1 MIRVI
6 TARRLQQLED
16 VLNSYRRTELSHAH
30 LEERLRLE
38 LEMVRQGRAFAE
50 KDRDEWKARASKFI
64 DQVGVSS
71 GILSGP
77 VMGSSAES
85 AAHDTRKIF
94 AALGRT
100 ELSSTTEAPR
110 PSSSAG
116 ILGVDEAAAR
126 AAISGALT

>member
-1 MIRVI
+1 MLRVI
-6 TARRLQQLED
+6 TARRLEQLEAALHD
-16 VLNSYRRTELSHAH
+16 HRLEQLGRVRA
-30 LEERLRLE
+30 EERLYAE
-38 LEMVRQGRAFAE
+38 LGLVRQALERLE

-77 VMGSSAES
+77 VMGSPAES

-94 AALGRT
+94 AAMGRT